1 MRKLFIMLSVIVFQ
15 IGQVEAQTNTYIF
28 KSSTDTYTELTGDI
42 ALTQMVFATGDEVE
56 ITALNGTT
64 FNLFG
69 KSWTMDGI
77 TKGILIF
84 PNGLVEAIDTTGEL
98 MVFDGLFRS
107 LDSIDNTSKISYK
120 IDGAVGSKILKA
132 QWKNVKIQS
141 GQAGNFVNLQI
152 WLYQNGIIEYR
163 YGPSSA
169 NNASGYTTSTGPS
182 VGIFYSPSDV
192 SQIYQKL
199 WVYGLPPSLQFDSS
213 KTISFPNISG
223 VPANGTVYRFVPKT
237 VAASVNAVTEK
248 SLLNVFP
255 NPANETLNI
264 MLDEVSNTK
273 TSIALYTI
281 DGKLLKEY
289 TLLPNKNKI
298 SIQVTDIPTGIYTLQ
313 YTRGNTISNKTIEIA
328 H

>member
-1 MRKLFIMLSVIVFQ
+1 MLSVIVFQ
-15 IGQVEAQTNTYIF
+15 FSHVAAQTNTYIF
-28 KSSTDTYTELTGDI
+28 KSSADTYTELTGDI

-141 GQAGNFVNLQI
+141 GQTGNFVNLQI

-163 YGPSSA
+163 YGPSSV

-199 WVYGLPPSLQFDSS
+199 WVYGLPPSLQLDSS
-213 KTISFPNISG
+213 KNISFPNISG

-237 VAASVNAVTEK
+237 VAASVHSATVK
-248 SLLNVFP
+248 DMLDVFP
-255 NPANETLNI
+255 NPANKVLNI
-264 MLDEVSNTK
+264 MLDEAPKTK
-273 TSIALYTI
+273 ATIGLYAA
-281 DGKLLKEY
+281 DGRLLKEY
-289 TLLPNKNKI
+289 ALPANKNNI
-298 SIQVTDIPTGIYTLQ
+298 NIQVADVPTGIYTLQ
-313 YTRGNTISNKTIEIA
+313 YTQGNTTSNKRIEII